1 MGFFFNMVLIFVKYK
16 EITLDSPKKKKK
28 ALFIELMS
36 IFEFDRD
43 LCLRFWFRK
52 NRRKFY
58 DVGL

>member
-1 MGFFFNMVLIFVKYK
+1 MVLIFVKYK
-16 EITLDSPKKKKK
+16 EITLDSPKKKKKK

-43 LCLRFWFRK
+43 LCLRFWLRK

>member
-1 MGFFFNMVLIFVKYK
+1 MVLIFVKYK
-16 EITLDSPKKKKK
+16 EITLDSPKKKRKKK

>member
-1 MGFFFNMVLIFVKYK
+1 MVLIFVKYK
-16 EITLDSPKKKKK
+16 EITLDSQKKKN

-36 IFEFDRD
+36 IFEFDPD
-43 LCLRFWFRK
+43 LCLRFWLRK